1 MDHGNPYESGPPAPP
16 YCRPDFS
23 WDEVMD
29 DFFPD
34 ASTEEEIE
42 AELDDIWND

>member
-1 MDHGNPYESGPPAPP
+1 MSTNYETPANEEQFNE
-16 YCRPDFS
+16 RL
-23 WDEVMD
+23 WEEVMS

-42 AELDDIWND
+42 NELDDIWND

>member
-1 MDHGNPYESGPPAPP
+1 MKK
-16 YCRPDFS
+16 DFEMQANEEQFNERL
-23 WDEVMD
+23 WEEVMS

-42 AELDDIWND
+42 NELDDIWND